1 MKIFAAII
9 CIIGLVICLGAV
21 GTMDHDAE
29 TDAETLT
36 LGEFVLL
43 SVIGL
48 TLFVGGFG
56 LYKCYDRNN

>member
-1 MKIFAAII
+1 MKIAGVII
-9 CIIGLVICLGAV
+9 CIIGLILMLGAV
-21 GTMDHDAE
+21 GTMDHDEE
-29 TDAETLT
+29 TDEETLT

-56 LYKCYDRNN
+56 LYKCYD

>member
-21 GTMDHDAE
+21 GTMDRDAE

-43 SVIGL
+43 AVIGL

-56 LYKCYDRNN
+56 IYKCYDRDH